1 MQRKLLTYWMKSLLI
16 IAIAGCSGL
25 PVQSS
30 SLQGTIKYGANT
42 MAKESHIARIADV
55 DKLKSD
61 ALDRA
66 KKAAKEATKEGNKS
80 YKNRIY
86 VLDTSDILEIT
97 VFEEKD
103 LSVRLRVAENGTIA
117 FPLIGAIEVKG
128 LTTQEAEKKLEKQ
141 LRDGE
146 YLKDPQVM
154 IELDLEVMKRYGDK
168 EVYVIGEVEKPSAIP
183 ILGKNITVLEAIAK
197 AEGFTDFAAPNRTTV
212 IRIVDGVETT
222 INIDLNKVKKGNKDL
237 DIILKQGDVVVV
249 PESYF

>member
-1 MQRKLLTYWMKSLLI
+1 
-16 IAIAGCSGL
+16 
-25 PVQSS
+25 
-30 SLQGTIKYGANT
+30 
-42 MAKESHIARIADV
+42 MAKESRIAEV
-55 DKLKSD
+55 DDLKSD
-61 ALDRA
+61 ALNRA
-66 KKAAKEATKEGNKS
+66 KEIVKEQNKAH
-80 YKNRIY
+80 KNRIY

-97 VFEEKD
+97 VFEEDD

-146 YLKDPQVM
+146 YLKSPQVM

-168 EVYVIGEVEKPSAIP
+168 EVYVIGEVEKPGAIP
-183 ILGKNITVLEAIAK
+183 ILGKNITVLEAVTK
-197 AEGFTDFAAPNRTTV
+197 AEGFTDFAAPNRTSV

-222 INIDLNKVKKGNKDL
+222 IKVDLNKVKKGDKDL

>member
-1 MQRKLLTYWMKSLLI
+1 MQRKLSTYWKISLLI

-25 PVQSS
+25 PVQSTS
-30 SLQGTIKYGANT
+30 SQSTIKYGANT
-42 MAKESHIARIADV
+42 MAKESHIADV
-55 DKLKSD
+55 KGMKSD

-66 KKAAKEATKEGNKS
+66 KEITKEGNKS

-128 LTTQEAEKKLEKQ
+128 LTTQEAEKKLEKH
-141 LRDGE
+141 LKDDE
-146 YLKDPQVM
+146 YLINPQVM
-154 IELDLEVMKRYGDK
+154 IELDLEVMKRYSDK
-168 EVYVIGEVEKPSAIP
+168 EIFVIGEVNKPSAIP

-212 IRIVDGVETT
+212 IRIENGVETT
-222 INIDLNKVKKGNKDL
+222 IKVDLNKVKKGNKEL